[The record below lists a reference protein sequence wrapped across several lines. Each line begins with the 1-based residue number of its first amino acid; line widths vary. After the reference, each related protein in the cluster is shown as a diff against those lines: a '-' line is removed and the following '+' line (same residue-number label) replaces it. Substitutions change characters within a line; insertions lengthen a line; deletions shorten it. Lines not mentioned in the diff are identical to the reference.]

1 VASFE
6 GQTIGRYHILEQL
19 GKGGMAVVYRGF
31 DYRLERSVAIK
42 VIRTGGEEDDIF
54 LKRFEREAKSLAQLQ
69 HPHIV
74 GVIDFGEHEGLPYL
88 VMEYLPG
95 GTLKQLMGR
104 PMECHQAA
112 ELLAPVA
119 RALEHAHQAGI
130 LHRDVKPANILL
142 TAQGQAMLSD
152 FGIAKILES
161 NGSNDT
167 LTGTGVGIGTPEY
180 MAPEQWLGKA
190 EERTDIYSLGVVLYE
205 LITGMRPFS
214 ADTPAAVLL
223 KVHTDPL
230 PSPKRLVAGLSDEA
244 EAILL
249 RALARKPEDRFAS
262 MGDFAKALERL
273 ARSTSSPQETTAPS
287 TARGAATEYL
297 PVRPP
302 ATTTV
307 ATTGQPSSARGSAAP
322 PPAAGKSRRTGM
334 WVGLLIGG
342 GAVGLCVVVI
352 LAVVLLRGLPFGS
365 PAAAVPPTSA
375 PTLAPTAAE
384 APTAAPVATDVPTA
398 APAPTAT
405 EAPTAAPTA
414 PIPTATL
421 AFSSLPGGCTGKLAF
436 FSYRDGNDNI
446 YLMNADGTDP
456 QRLTDYAGMDKLPV
470 WSHDGQAIAFTSM
483 RNGWNVYMMH
493 ADGSGVMQLTNV
505 NFEIYVNAWS
515 ADITALLL
523 TGRSG
528 QRWEV
533 FKYSGDGNNLTRPVS
548 SEAVSLHDIHY
559 GVGPDEI
566 FYLSG
571 DGANQTLWQENL
583 ANQVKTSILAN
594 TNFFYGFSL
603 SPDGQTIVYSTG
615 GQLYSIRVDGS
626 QRKQLTNSTGGNF
639 SPAWS
644 PDGMKIA
651 FTSGRNG
658 NNEIY
663 MMNADGSSPLRLT
676 NNPAN
681 DDGVDWQPCAAS
693 QR

>member
-1 VASFE
+1 MASLE

-42 VIRTGGEEDDIF
+42 VIRTGGEEDEIF

-230 PSPKRLVAGLSDEA
+230 PSPKRLVAGLPDEA
-244 EAILL
+244 ETILL

-262 MGDFAKALERL
+262 MGDFARALERL

-297 PVRPP
+297 PVRQPV
-302 ATTTV
+302 TTTV
-307 ATTGQPSSARGSAAP
+307 AASGPPNSARGSGAP
-322 PPAAGKSRRTGM
+322 PPAAPKPGRSGLWT
-334 WVGLLIGG
+334 GLLIGG
-342 GAVGLCVVVI
+342 GAVGLCVVII
-352 LAVVLLRGLPFGS
+352 LVVVLLRGFPFGS
-365 PAAAVPPTSA
+365 PAAAVMPTA
-375 PTLAPTAAE
+375 VPTL

-398 APAPTAT
+398 APVPTAT
-405 EAPTAAPTA
+405 DAPPAATATPVPTE

-436 FSYRDGNDNI
+436 FSYRDGNDNV

-456 QRLTDYAGMDKLPV
+456 QRLTDYTGMDKLPV
-470 WSHDGQAIAFTSM
+470 WSPDGQRIAFTSM
-483 RNGWNVYMMH
+483 RNGWNVYMMG
-493 ADGSGVMQLTNV
+493 ADGSSVVQLTKV
-505 NFEIYVNAWS
+505 NYEIYANAWS

-533 FKYSGDGNNLTRPVS
+533 FKFSGDGDLTRPVS

-559 GVGPDEI
+559 GVEPDVI
-566 FYLSG
+566 FYISG
-571 DGANQTLWQENL
+571 DGAGQTLWQENL
-583 ANQVKTSILAN
+583 ANQVKTVIVAN

-603 SPDGQTIVYSTG
+603 SPDGQTIIYSTG
-615 GQLYSIRVDGS
+615 GQLYSIRVDGT
-626 QRKQLTNSTGGNF
+626 QRKQLTNSAGGNF

-644 PDGMKIA
+644 PDGLKVA

-681 DDGVDWQPCAAS
+681 DDGADWQPCAAS